1 MALIKCSEC
10 NKQISDKASA
20 CPHCGCPVSLNETKK
35 IDIKT
40 EEKEQVK
47 SNNKL
52 KRNYGYFKGIYEED
66 IVEIKRKTKISIIP
80 IFVIG
85 FVLSNLLFKNM
96 FIISTT
102 GLIFFTTILFTPTI
116 VFVYMTVL
124 MIKCW
129 YRASNNIE
137 RKQTSKG
144 LLIFIPMFIVL
155 TLLFTIIVGGGNG
168 DSKNVPTDSE
178 LNACRDRSTTYTKC
192 SWSTFENKCV
202 CKMR

>member
-1 MALIKCSEC
+1 MALIKCKEC
-10 NKQISDKASA
+10 GKEISDKATT
-20 CPHCGCPVSLNETKK
+20 CIHCGCPVILNETKK

-85 FVLSNLLFKNM
+85 FVLSNLLFKN
-96 FIISTT
+96 ISTT
-102 GLIFFTTILFTPTI
+102 GLIFFTTIPFTSTI

-124 MIKCW
+124 SIKCC

-137 RKQTSKG
+137 RKQTRKG
-144 LLIFIPMFIVL
+144 LLILIVL

-178 LNACRDRSTTYTKC
+178 LNACRGRSTTYTKC
-192 SWSTFENKCV
+192 SWSTFENRCV
-202 CKMR
+202 CKLR